1 MTENE
6 VAIAVTEWARETL
19 PELNAGYH
27 WLSASKGRL
36 PDVMVDVDEKTRM
49 AEHPAFPG
57 VRIQQADLRVFELTL
72 ALMVE
77 AGDGDTADKDETEQ
91 LRAFGAALEEALIED
106 ASLGERVPMAAPSAV
121 FNYRLPFVQY
131 DDGTRGR
138 QMTVT
143 MFVAEP
149 VRSLI

>member
-6 VAIAVTEWARETL
+6 VAEAVAAWAVETL
-19 PELNAGYH
+19 PELNASYH
-27 WLSASKGRL
+27 YLSASKGAL
-36 PDVMVDVDEKTRM
+36 PDVMVDVDEKTRV

-57 VRIQQADLRVFELTL
+57 VRIQQADLRVFELTM

-77 AGDGDTADKDETEQ
+77 SGDGPTADKDETEQ
-91 LRAFGAALEEALIED
+91 LRDFGSRLETALVAD
-106 ASLGERVPMAAPSAV
+106 ATLGERVPMAAPAAV

-149 VRSLI
+149 VRSLM